1 MVPLVLLVEA
11 EGDKADDP
19 VGTGERGVVHTDRVV
34 EVERRERG
42 EGDER
47 PGALRATRLG
57 K

>member
-1 MVPLVLLVEA
+1 MVPLILLVEA

-42 EGDER
+42 EGDEC